1 MCFRSLFGEDC
12 TFFCGIIIYIN
23 TVFFLHVCFR
33 SLFGEDCT
41 FYGIIIINTV
51 FFCMCFQKFVWRRLH
66 SVATTIIIIT
76 TFVSFSFSSCVSEA
90 RPHLVSD
97 QANRAGNEPFSSRK
111 METETEIIVS
121 ANANPKVVSSVC
133 SSYLLVHRGF
143 LVLAA
148 IPNNVHAKEISTL
161 RCNVF
166 TVESGSRRIRR
177 GGFCVEKNCAD
188 LSSVRVDCL
197 SELVQ
202 LFLQSVSRSSFCSL
216 SHQSQAAGR
225 FCNLQDKRS
234 RQKNRKESSSFSSS
248 RLWYEISAPLS
259 LSLFR
264 SLFLCLFLTEL
275 RRFLFLFW
283 FSKLRSLERTGIEA
297 WNSLLLDD
305 VHRITEKDF
314 HQKISTCVLLQN
326 SITKLFAHR
335 QRGGGQTLVE
345 RAKEKE
351 WRQHVR
357 QQRPWLEEEEEEL
370 LNCFW
375 RKRQRQEEEGRR
387 SNSKWWWELLQ
398 QHWRTHAS
406 LCCEHC
412 QRKLLP
418 SLDAV
423 SIPISLSLS
432 LSPSSSANTSC
443 SHQNNCHWQF
453 HRMEL
458 WNSLHS
464 YYYTEGFFSAH
475 RRMQHILCFFLFS
488 RVFSVPQ

>member
-1 MCFRSLFGEDC
+1 M
-12 TFFCGIIIYIN
+12 
-23 TVFFLHVCFR
+23 
-33 SLFGEDCT
+33 
-41 FYGIIIINTV
+41 
-51 FFCMCFQKFVWRRLH
+51 
-66 SVATTIIIIT
+66 
-76 TFVSFSFSSCVSEA
+76 
-90 RPHLVSD
+90 
-97 QANRAGNEPFSSRK
+97 
-111 METETEIIVS
+111 IVS

-143 LVLAA
+143 LVLLA

-188 LSSVRVDCL
+188 LSFVRLDCL

-216 SHQSQAAGR
+216 SHHPQAAGRSCNLQDKGVVRRIAKDLSSPSSSRLWYEITAPESLSLSLTELNNFLIFFWFVKCRSLGIEACNSLLLAVQICAWKLCRFESRGR

-234 RQKNRKESSSFSSS
+234 RQKNREESSSLSSS
-248 RLWYEISAPLS
+248 RLWYEFSAPLS
-259 LSLFR
+259 VSLSHR
-264 SLFLCLFLTEL
+264 VD
-275 RRFLFLFW
+275 RFLFLFW
-283 FSKLRSLERTGIEA
+283 FSKSRSLERTGIEA

-305 VHRITEKDF
+305 VHRITKKNF
-314 HQKISTCVLLQN
+314 HQKISTCVLPQN
-326 SITKLFAHR
+326 SITKLFVHR
-335 QRGGGQTLVE
+335 QRGGEQTLVE

-351 WRQHVR
+351 WRQQHVRHVR
-357 QQRPWLEEEEEEL
+357 QQPPWLEEEEEEEEL

-398 QHWRTHAS
+398 QRWRTHAS

-443 SHQNNCHWQF
+443 SHQNNCHWQL

-464 YYYTEGFFSAH
+464 YYYTGGFFSAH
-475 RRMQHILCFFLFS
+475 CRMQHILCFFLFS
-488 RVFSVPQ
+488 RVFSVP